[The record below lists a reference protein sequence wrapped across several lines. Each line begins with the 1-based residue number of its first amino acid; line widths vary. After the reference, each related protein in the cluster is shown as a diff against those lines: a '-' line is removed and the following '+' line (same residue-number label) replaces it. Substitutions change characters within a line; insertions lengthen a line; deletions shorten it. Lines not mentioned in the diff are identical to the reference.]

1 MKKICFE
8 GCSWVSDK
16 KADWEDLLKHHIK
29 VRHLESMCLP
39 SKDLVDFYDFYEAAI
54 QHQAQKTMPSVGVS
68 IDRRSHRDV
77 TDTFNDDTVFSLVC
91 MVCAQMKTH
100 TCLRSMRV
108 DSI

>member
-1 MKKICFE
+1 MFFK
-8 GCSWVSDK
+8 GCTCVSDN
-16 KADWEDLLKHHIK
+16 KADWEDHLKLHVK
-29 VRHLESMCLP
+29 FRHLESMCLP
-39 SKDLVDFYDFYEAAI
+39 SKDLVGFYDFYEAAI

-100 TCLRSMRV
+100 TGLRSMRV